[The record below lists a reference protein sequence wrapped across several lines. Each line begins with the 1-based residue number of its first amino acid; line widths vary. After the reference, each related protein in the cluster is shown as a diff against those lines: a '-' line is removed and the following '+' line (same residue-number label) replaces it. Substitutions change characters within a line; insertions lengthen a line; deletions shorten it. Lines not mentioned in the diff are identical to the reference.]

1 MMLPHR
7 ALRLPAPAHRRPDR
21 GVPAGRLFQSGKDRA
36 FPDRPPVAG
45 VQVPNR
51 LGTAELKDVSLPEYA
66 ADQEVAFQTG
76 DGAVRSNS
84 DNLWADDPPGPSPRR
99 WPARSATCPA
109 PPSSASL
116 ALAQPPARILEVRV
130 ERALAQADTTYRLS
144 GRYFVSDDG
153 LSGGGTNHARSF
165 DIRVPMT
172 AQGPAATAAA
182 ASQAISILAQQIA
195 TLSGPGR
202 PSPPRVRPR
211 PIRSTCRRCS
221 EKDRRKAAPDAFRRS
236 TRRTGTNTTTPLTT
250 DGPAGI
256 PSGADQAPDVSVGPW
271 PSTRMMTG
279 STKWSKQVRSGLKA
293 PGRPTPPHSSQS
305 SSVPQQFGQAPS
317 AQASISA

>member
-7 ALRLPAPAHRRPDR
+7 ALRLPALPIAVLIGASLLGACSNSEKTERFLID
-21 GVPAGRLFQSGKDRA
+21 
-36 FPDRPPVAG
+36 PPVAG

-84 DNLWADDPPGPSPRR
+84 DNLWADDP
-99 WPARSATCPA
+99 ARSFTTTLARAISDVSGATVISEPW
-109 PPSSASL
+109 P
-116 ALAQPPARILEVRV
+116 LAQPPARILEVRV
-130 ERALAQADTTYRLS
+130 DRALAQADTTYRLS

-172 AQGPAATAAA
+172 AQGPAAVA

-195 TLSGPGR
+195 TLSGPGATIATTR
-202 PSPPRVRPR
+202 PAASDPFDLPPL
-211 PIRSTCRRCS
+211 
-221 EKDRRKAAPDAFRRS
+221 F
-236 TRRTGTNTTTPLTT
+236 
-250 DGPAGI
+250 
-256 PSGADQAPDVSVGPW
+256 
-271 PSTRMMTG
+271 
-279 STKWSKQVRSGLKA
+279 
-293 PGRPTPPHSSQS
+293 
-305 SSVPQQFGQAPS
+305 
-317 AQASISA
+317 